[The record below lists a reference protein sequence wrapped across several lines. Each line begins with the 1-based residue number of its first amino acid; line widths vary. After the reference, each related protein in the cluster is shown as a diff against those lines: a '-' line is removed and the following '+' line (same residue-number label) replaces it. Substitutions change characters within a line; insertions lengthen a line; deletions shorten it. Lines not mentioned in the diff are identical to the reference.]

1 MTATE
6 TEVAGMPGEGG
17 DRQTELA
24 LALFTHL
31 EEQINRTDT
40 KAQVVLAVDALLL
53 GWFSTQNPTV
63 VRGVLAQPAFGAD
76 WLGALLTL
84 LVFFGLFLS
93 LACGLVVIW
102 PRVGKTT
109 GSTAVYFG
117 DIARQSERDYTA
129 AMLRQSP
136 VEMLA
141 SVLAG
146 VHAKARIARAKY
158 RWVGLS
164 LAFLL
169 ASLVLLG
176 AVGVL
181 HAAAA

>member
-1 MTATE
+1 MTATQ
-6 TEVAGMPGEGG
+6 TERTSSEG
-17 DRQTELA
+17 DERLTELA
-24 LALFTHL
+24 LVLFTHL
-31 EEQINRTDT
+31 EDQLNRTDT

-53 GWFSTQNPTV
+53 GWFSTQHLTV
-63 VRGVLAQPAFGAD
+63 LRGVFAQPTFGAG
-76 WLGALLTL
+76 WTSAVLTL

-102 PRVGKTT
+102 PRVGNSR
-109 GSTAVYFG
+109 GSALVYFG
-117 DIARQSERDYTA
+117 GIARQSEGDYVA
-129 AMLRQSP
+129 ALLRQSP
-136 VEMLA
+136 AEVLA

-164 LAFLL
+164 LTFLL
-169 ASLVLLG
+169 ASLVLVG

-181 HAAAA
+181 HAVVA